1 MPKRVRTEIMFNHSG
16 VAEIL
21 VEMGH
26 AIGIRKTNDGIERG
40 KVRRFDLTELQFNVR
55 II

>member
-26 AIGIRKTNDGIERG
+26 AIGIRKTNGGVESSE
-40 KVRRFDLTELQFNVR
+40 VRRFDLPEL
-55 II
+55 